1 MSRSLFCGVLAL
13 TFAVSACTTFQSS
26 ERLPASAASTYV
38 NPQFEEL
45 RGLISNS
52 LDIRARAIKFAEL
65 KKVDQGVDVKMTGA
79 ENNRLRTTGLE
90 YARIRDRML
99 AIAQKDGAHFGMNK
113 KVVLTPGKGT
123 KFDTIRKPY
132 IGAAR
137 GRPDTI
143 IEVWNI
149 DPLDSAGQK
158 AIFDIQMG
166 LASALIL
173 MDNYAVAIAPY
184 VANKKVNYVLNYDI
198 ESQQKKLREISDSYT
213 DPERRNQLSQA
224 IDFVDKA
231 MKFRREK
238 MIDTNEQET
247 FLYEIAQSSIWYV
260 MVKNGETGTGIGDR
274 LGNVWDRIMLR
285 GTRGIRGLSYGASM
299 GFGNMMGVFASRRGY
314 LDNMPQSEREG
325 LIKEMKP
332 LDILLEKTPFRISDH
347 VIPGH
352 YGHVAIWIG
361 TEEQLKDLKVWDDIP
376 KDVQARIRSGHHIVE
391 ALRPGVQINTLD
403 HFLNIDDFAVL
414 RDVRSNI
421 TDEYRRQAILT
432 AIRQIGKEY
441 DFNFDVNTSIRIVC
455 SEIAYVVFD
464 DIEWPLEET
473 VKRYSIS
480 PDAVAKM
487 AVGNQRMFQPEIIY
501 YKGKRLNKD
510 LNYTLEQLLKDD
522 DAEYAKLEQYLN
534 Q

>member
-1 MSRSLFCGVLAL
+1 
-13 TFAVSACTTFQSS
+13 
-26 ERLPASAASTYV
+26 
-38 NPQFEEL
+38 
-45 RGLISNS
+45 
-52 LDIRARAIKFAEL
+52 
-65 KKVDQGVDVKMTGA
+65 
-79 ENNRLRTTGLE
+79 
-90 YARIRDRML
+90 
-99 AIAQKDGAHFGMNK
+99 
-113 KVVLTPGKGT
+113 
-123 KFDTIRKPY
+123 
-132 IGAAR
+132 
-137 GRPDTI
+137 
-143 IEVWNI
+143 
-149 DPLDSAGQK
+149 
-158 AIFDIQMG
+158 
-166 LASALIL
+166 
-173 MDNYAVAIAPY
+173 
-184 VANKKVNYVLNYDI
+184 
-198 ESQQKKLREISDSYT
+198 
-213 DPERRNQLSQA
+213 
-224 IDFVDKA
+224 
-231 MKFRREK
+231 
-238 MIDTNEQET
+238 
-247 FLYEIAQSSIWYV
+247 
-260 MVKNGETGTGIGDR
+260 
-274 LGNVWDRIMLR
+274 
-285 GTRGIRGLSYGASM
+285 
-299 GFGNMMGVFASRRGY
+299 
-314 LDNMPQSEREG
+314 MPQSEREG